1 MIDHELLWFLWSW
14 TWVVENGNHQLIYC
28 AATWHMI
35 SGYSLRP
42 HGQSKCRKWWGWC
55 ITPPCNVWEE
65 SRPQD
70 IYMPSITIAARPNN
84 HNGVRARLSLLASF
98 KIYFD
103 FSCIFPLLFSS
114 LQNLFHYVTD
124 IQNNGVVKIPDA
136 KGDDAWKVY
145 FEETPQEI
153 VDEFAMRYGVES
165 IYQAMTYVATWRR
178 DKWMASIRN
187 RFRAVVRG
195 LFTCPFFI
203 CRHFACLSSKYMCP
217 GVPAVMSTLLAN
229 INAYYAHTTQATNN
243 VSASDR
249 FAASNFGVSH
259 DRNI

>member
-1 MIDHELLWFLWSW
+1 M
-14 TWVVENGNHQLIYC
+14 
-28 AATWHMI
+28 
-35 SGYSLRP
+35 
-42 HGQSKCRKWWGWC
+42 
-55 ITPPCNVWEE
+55 
-65 SRPQD
+65 
-70 IYMPSITIAARPNN
+70 
-84 HNGVRARLSLLASF
+84 
-98 KIYFD
+98 
-103 FSCIFPLLFSS
+103 
-114 LQNLFHYVTD
+114 TD

-165 IYQAMTYVATWRR
+165 IYQAMTYVTAWKP
-178 DKWMASIRN
+178 D
-187 RFRAVVRG
+187 VRMSLFWEIKRPS
-195 LFTCPFFI
+195 LFTRLSPF
-203 CRHFACLSSKYMCP
+203 CSHFACLSSKYMCP

-259 DRNI
+259 HRKHLAESISAAGATVIFKTE